1 MALAPRDVPVTRDNV
16 YQWLRNWRR
25 ASNSPN
31 FNKDWPTYLREKV
44 DALDIEDKMVITAN
58 HEDLGEETSIADMI
72 LMDMASYGYEE

>member
-16 YQWLRNWRR
+16 HQWLKAWRR
-25 ASNSPN
+25 ASNNPA
-31 FNKDWPTYLREKV
+31 FTKTWEQYLREKV

-72 LMDMASYGYEE
+72 LMDMASYGYEK